1 MELSARNNLKGVV
14 TDIKKGQIM
23 AKVTIDIGGG
33 HKIVSVVTV
42 ESVDEL
48 GLKIGDPACAII
60 KSTEVLI
67 AKP

>member
-1 MELSARNNLKGVV
+1 MELSARNNLKGVIA
-14 TDIKKGQIM
+14 DIKKGQIM
-23 AKVTIDIGGG
+23 AKVIIDIGGG

-42 ESVDEL
+42 ESVEEL
-48 GLKIGDPACAII
+48 GLKIGDAAYAII

>member
-1 MELSARNNLKGVV
+1 MELSARNNLKGVIA
-14 TDIKKGQIM
+14 DIKKGQIM

-33 HKIVSVVTV
+33 HKIVSVVTAEGV
-42 ESVDEL
+42 EEL

>member
-1 MELSARNNLKGVV
+1 MELSARNNLKGVIA
-14 TDIKKGQIM
+14 DIKKGQIM

-48 GLKIGDPACAII
+48 GLKIGDPANAII